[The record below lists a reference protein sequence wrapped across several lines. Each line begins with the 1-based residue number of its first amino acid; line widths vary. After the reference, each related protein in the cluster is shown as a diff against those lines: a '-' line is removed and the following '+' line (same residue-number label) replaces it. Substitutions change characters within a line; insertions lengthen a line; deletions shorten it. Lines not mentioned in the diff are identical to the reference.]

1 MAEMMVKGRPARA
14 PTHPGAILREDVI
27 PALDISITAFAGRLG
42 ISRGL
47 LHAILAEKK
56 PVSPETALRL
66 GRLLDVSP
74 QSWSTMQLA
83 YDTWHAETRIHD
95 ELAHI
100 DTIKAP

>member
-1 MAEMMVKGRPARA
+1 MSEMMVKRRPFRE
-14 PTHPGAILREDVI
+14 PTHPGAVLREDVV
-27 PALDISITAFAGRLG
+27 PALNISVVEFARRLG

-74 QSWSTMQLA
+74 ESWSRMQLA
-83 YDTWHAETRIHD
+83 YDIWHAENRIHAD
-95 ELAHI
+95 LAGI
-100 DTIKAP
+100 ATIKAA